1 MDIRAILF
9 VDGEN
14 LVWRYQDQVSAGR
27 IPADGVV
34 HEPDCFVWHPGIT
47 TVSQHGLFRVC
58 YYTTVVGSDERVEE
72 IKQKLS
78 RIVFEATVP
87 GGGQI
92 TGQVVPLVFKKLQR
106 SNKTRVVDI
115 HLIIDVMK
123 YAHLNAVDM
132 IYLVSGDQDY
142 LPLIHEVMHQGK
154 QVYVGAVSSGLGK
167 PLTYSWDE
175 FFDLDRFFF
184 KPTVSAAT

>member
-1 MDIRAILF
+1 MDVRTILF
-9 VDGEN
+9 IDGEN
-14 LVWRYQDQVSAGR
+14 LVFRYQAEVTAGR
-27 IPADGVV
+27 IPADGVI

-47 TVSQHGLFRVC
+47 TVSQFGLFRVC
-58 YYTTVVGSDERVEE
+58 YYTTVVGSEERVEE
-72 IKQKLS
+72 SKQKLS
-78 RIVFEATVP
+78 KIVFKVTAL
-87 GGGQI
+87 GGVGI
-92 TGQVVPLVFKKLQR
+92 TGQVVPLVFKKLQK

-115 HLIIDVMK
+115 RLIIDVMK

-142 LPLIHEVMHQGK
+142 LPLIQEVMHQGK

-167 PLTYSWDE
+167 PLTYSCDE
-175 FFDLDRFFF
+175 FFDLDKFFF